1 LSCAWLFGCAASQ
14 TGAHPVASASK
25 SKRARPASDQPAQL
39 YLEPGQESRGARS
52 LEDVRFVG
60 MDDGPVPDF
69 RLRAIDGRWLDSH
82 QLVGERPFVVVF
94 FATWCAVCDL
104 KMPLLRQ
111 ALAAT
116 GPVDVIGVSVDDART
131 LGKVAP
137 YLKHHGLTNVPI
149 VPARSF
155 PTFAVSYN
163 PFSTVP
169 LVVVVGQN
177 GGLVDYQ
184 VGYSPDDEQRL
195 EAAVRLAKR
204 IGPLKAAD

>member
-1 LSCAWLFGCAASQ
+1 MLFGCSANHGAAR
-14 TGAHPVASASK
+14 VATSRPHAKQSRHAS
-25 SKRARPASDQPAQL
+25 SEPARL
-39 YLEPGQESRGARS
+39 YLEPGEESGQIKS
-52 LEDVRFVG
+52 LDDLRFVG

-69 RLRAIDGRWLDSH
+69 RLRATNGRWLDSRE
-82 QLVGERPFVVVF
+82 LVGERPFVVVF

-104 KMPLLRQ
+104 KLPMLRQ
-111 ALAAT
+111 ALQAT

-131 LGKVAP
+131 WARVVP
-137 YLKHHGLTNVPI
+137 YLKHHGLPDVPV
-149 VPARSF
+149 VPAQRY

-204 IGPLKAAD
+204 IGPLKPSD